1 MTSSETQANQPTVQ
15 PPEQGLA
22 DSQISGSLDA
32 QQIKAEAAALA
43 AHLQRSG
50 VQWLPNPVA
59 SATEQLASQFPSVSE
74 PTAIATD
81 PTSVVANKKAA
92 PTPART
98 PARTPAET
106 TAGDGGTVAPGP
118 RSASRRGDEHQPS
131 SNRPA
136 TRLHRVSAINA
147 GSGDYPGDSLATDQR
162 FEQLQQLEQ
171 KVAACTQCT
180 ALASCRNKTVFG
192 EGNQSPRVAFFGE
205 GPGSDEDR
213 TGRPFVGQAGELLTR
228 MLDACTFRRED
239 VYILNTIKCRP
250 PANRNPEAEELDN
263 CRGFYEQQL
272 NLLRPEYIVCLG
284 AVSAQ
289 ELLKTKLPVGQ
300 LRGSLHSYFASKV
313 LVTYHPAYLLRNP
326 AAKKAAWQDLQLLI
340 RDAGIKLP
348 KR

>member
-15 PPEQGLA
+15 DTPEQGLA

-50 VQWLPNPVA
+50 VQWLPNPVP

-74 PTAIATD
+74 PTAIATN

-92 PTPART
+92 PIPART
-98 PARTPAET
+98 TAET
-106 TAGDGGTVAPGP
+106 TAGDGGTVVPGP
-118 RSASRRGDEHQPS
+118 RSANRRGDEHQPP

-136 TRLHRVSAINA
+136 TRLHSVSAINA

-228 MLDACTFRRED
+228 MMEACTFRRED
-239 VYILNTIKCRP
+239 VYILNTVKCRP

-289 ELLKTKLPVGQ
+289 ELLKTKLSVGQ
-300 LRGSLHSYFASKV
+300 LRGSMHRYLASKV

-348 KR
+348 ER